1 VDEELVVLNPDAL
14 QCIRVIG
21 SDVNPLGAFRFHA
34 WDPWIYDCGLAFEP
48 FEDLL
53 LVADGRNGAVH
64 LINVFEGT
72 HAGFV
77 ATPIMC
83 REAVNGVAVK
93 QTSDRTCVAVL
104 VLYGCYL
111 LLTHTRGGPWE
122 PMTYVST
129 SDWSHELCI
138 ACVQFVGP
146 GLSFVS
152 AQDDFDPGG
161 QLNLYIHTSEPE
173 DAVKFTHTKVFPVD
187 TSLVLPGYSRTGLRT
202 RLRMVALSARTL
214 LVASE
219 VGFIGSGMETQPL
232 RILHVDVDDDKH
244 NIRKSGTWLEMC
256 TSSDVDGVPWAWTL
270 AADGALLANVGSGNL
285 SKFVPAMSQLRLAW
299 MSVVMR
305 AATGGDLLALC
316 IW

>member
-1 VDEELVVLNPDAL
+1 
-14 QCIRVIG
+14 
-21 SDVNPLGAFRFHA
+21 
-34 WDPWIYDCGLAFEP
+34 
-48 FEDLL
+48 
-53 LVADGRNGAVH
+53 
-64 LINVFEGT
+64 
-72 HAGFV
+72 
-77 ATPIMC
+77 
-83 REAVNGVAVK
+83 
-93 QTSDRTCVAVL
+93 
-104 VLYGCYL
+104 
-111 LLTHTRGGPWE
+111 
-122 PMTYVST
+122 
-129 SDWSHELCI
+129 
-138 ACVQFVGP
+138 
-146 GLSFVS
+146 LSFVS